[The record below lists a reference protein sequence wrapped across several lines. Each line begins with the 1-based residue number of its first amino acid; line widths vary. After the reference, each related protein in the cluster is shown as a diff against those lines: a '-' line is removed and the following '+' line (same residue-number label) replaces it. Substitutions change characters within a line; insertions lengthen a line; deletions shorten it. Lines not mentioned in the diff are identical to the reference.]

1 MTEARILRL
10 NASGMPL
17 EWLSW
22 QEAVVLYAR
31 DVVVWSIGD
40 QVRTVLGGWN
50 RHTGAQSEISLP
62 SIIASA
68 GERFAKPRTTY
79 PLTNRTLFA
88 RDGYLCMYCGKDFP
102 EHQLTRDHILPRS
115 RGGKDH
121 WMNVV
126 AACRRCNQ
134 HKGHRTIEASGLE
147 LIATPYRPNQA
158 EYLALVN
165 SKRILADQMEFLSGQ
180 FSKNYRR
187 PLGC

>member
-1 MTEARILRL
+1 MSEAFILRL
-10 NASGMPL
+10 NASGQPL
-17 EWLSW
+17 EWLHW

-31 DVVVWSIGD
+31 DAVVWSIGD
-40 QVRTVLGGWN
+40 CVRTVHGGWC
-50 RHTGAQSEISLP
+50 RRTGLQSVVSLP

-68 GERFAKPRTTY
+68 GERIAKPRTTY

-88 RDGYLCMYCGKDFP
+88 RDGHLCMYCGKQFA
-102 EHQLTRDHILPRS
+102 EYQLTRDHILPKS
-115 RGGKDH
+115 RGGKDS

-158 EYLALVN
+158 EYLALLN
-165 SKRILADQMEFLSGQ
+165 SKRIRADQMEFLSGQ
-180 FSKNYRR
+180 FSKNYRK
-187 PLGC
+187 PL